1 MKKETLIVCTYVLL
15 FTSSLAINSFS
26 YAATA
31 PSAAA
36 TTQDALAP
44 RYDSTLAEGIDFAK
58 QGYPSFLDKV
68 TGVSVYEPWGRWTDG
83 KGATFKFKQKLPK
96 KFTLELTASAFGPNI
111 NAPLTVQVGKVKK
124 QITITSG
131 QPSAYTLAVEGI
143 DADSITLVPAKPTS
157 PKSLGGSEDTRLLG
171 VGLIKLKIR

>member
-1 MKKETLIVCTYVLL
+1 MKMSRIVCTCLL
-15 FTSSLAINSFS
+15 MITGSLTINSYS
-26 YAATA
+26 YAETA

-36 TTQDALAP
+36 TQDTLAP

-68 TGVSVYEPWGRWTDG
+68 TGVSGYEPWGRWTDG
-83 KGATFKFKQKLPK
+83 KEATFKFKQKLPK
-96 KFTLELTASAFGPNI
+96 KFTLELTAQAFGPNI
-111 NAPLTVQVGKVKK
+111 NAPLTVQIGKVKK
-124 QITITSG
+124 QITLTRG
-131 QPSAYTLAVEGI
+131 QPSTYTLAVEGI
-143 DADSITLVPAKPTS
+143 NTDSITLVPAKPIS